1 MKSGLLLDIIIRQ
14 GPAILQLFASEDES
28 LLIWRNTLLILDFS
42 LHVLNGVAGLD
53 LQGDGLTSQSF
64 HKDLHFD
71 TEKKT
76 FYLNIIFYL
85 TIEANYIPSQNTIYL
100 YI

>member
-14 GPAILQLFASEDES
+14 GPAILQLFASEDQS
-28 LLIWRNTLLILDFS
+28 LLIWRNTLLILDLS

-64 HKDLHFD
+64 HKNLHFD
-71 TEKKT
+71 TEKK
-76 FYLNIIFYL
+76 
-85 TIEANYIPSQNTIYL
+85 NYFKL
-100 YI
+100 FFF